1 MGWLPDNKQNQNQVI
16 GEGVH
21 CDGEHQERKLIS
33 KTFYSTLCVFQNF
46 LMIEFPADNNRIFS
60 TEKKAHLK

>member
-33 KTFYSTLCVFQNF
+33 KTFYSTLCVF
-46 LMIEFPADNNRIFS
+46 
-60 TEKKAHLK
+60 